1 MTGVCGPYNLGGS
14 ATVSPRVAFPFLFVF
29 FSKIVLCPSLR
40 HVIFVLLGGAVQ
52 VMGKAEGEPARR
64 SHGRGGRGGAGIKG
78 RRTQGMSDAIIP
90 ALKHRIPSELRS

>member
-1 MTGVCGPYNLGGS
+1 MGDLLG
-14 ATVSPRVAFPFLFVF
+14 SPRVAFPFLFVF
-29 FSKIVLCPSLR
+29 ISKIVFCPFLR
-40 HVIFVLLGGAVQ
+40 HVIFVFLGGTVQ

-78 RRTQGMSDAIIP
+78 RRTHGMSDAIIP